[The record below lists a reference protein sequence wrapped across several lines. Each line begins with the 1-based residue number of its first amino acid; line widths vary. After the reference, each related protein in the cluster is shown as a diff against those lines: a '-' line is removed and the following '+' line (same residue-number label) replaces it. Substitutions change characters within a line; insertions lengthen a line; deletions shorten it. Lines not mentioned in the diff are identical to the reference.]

1 MAVDYRSL
9 DCAMATDSDKG
20 GRINQSPCKP
30 LIPQGSNIE
39 GTNRSDP
46 FIARGLLPMQAA
58 SDRRSGRPAASP
70 LGPLQSRVKSVIA
83 APGSA
88 RLRKHMA
95 GKASIITAKR
105 STNAASTLALLRH
118 RSSGV
123 GLIMNILSVEGNKN
137 PNPIWPYEI
146 VVTTIAR
153 LL

>member
-9 DCAMATDSDKG
+9 DCAMAMDSDKG

-88 RLRKHMA
+88 RLRKHVA
-95 GKASIITAKR
+95 EGIHYHGQAVHKCRVDLSPVAPSIIR
-105 STNAASTLALLRH
+105 RWPDH
-118 RSSGV
+118 
-123 GLIMNILSVEGNKN
+123 EH
-137 PNPIWPYEI
+137 PIG
-146 VVTTIAR
+146 
-153 LL
+153 